1 MTNHLRNVSNV
12 SLLSMLLL
20 VGFHPGWSQSVV
32 LASNV
37 QQKRPETSKAIGRQL
52 KDVLN
57 DLKNQYGVNIMFELR
72 TVDGL
77 SVSPEALNS
86 KSTLDKNLESLLRPL
101 GLRYKKVNDNSYL
114 ILGDK
119 KVKKVAFLDDQ
130 HSESTLNQE
139 QSTQLESTAKLPS
152 GSGLELVKTD
162 AKVAVDQPVTGTVK
176 SESGETLP
184 GVNVVIKN
192 TTKGT
197 TTDANGKFTLDVPA
211 TAILVFSGIGFVT
224 KEVPVNGRS
233 RLDVSLVTD
242 NKQLDEVVVVG
253 YGTQKRES
261 LTNSVS
267 QIGGEEIARRPVSNI
282 QQSLQGQLPGVT
294 VLDQGGS
301 PGRSNT
307 SIRVRGITTFNINGI
322 GNTAGTNNG
331 SGGYDMT
338 KNDALVIVDGIEQR
352 LSDINPDDIET
363 VSVLKDAASTA
374 IYGSRAT
381 NGVVLVTTK
390 RAKGS
395 KVQVEYNGYYAIQN
409 SINKPH
415 MMGIE
420 DYMRMQVAAYT
431 NAGSAL
437 PARFTEQ
444 SIQAYV
450 TATDR
455 EKYPLPNTWFQTVLH
470 AAPQQNHTIAVSGGN
485 ESIRTRLSMRYQDQA
500 GIITHYSSKI
510 GEIRLNTDYT
520 ISSKLRLSGDIN
532 YRYNYSQAPTV
543 DPINFLLHGSLWA
556 VPKYADGTYGLSTQ
570 GNNPLMYA
578 EIGGDSKRSTDY
590 LAGYV
595 KGEWEITDGLTF
607 STQIAGRGFFTQEK
621 NFANSY
627 VNTDKNTNITK
638 TVANNTLTE
647 VRNTLREYTLIN
659 LLTYERRFGDHNFK
673 ALLGYSQIGNTQT
686 FLSAYRERFYNNDIQ
701 SIGQGANDG
710 TKNNSGSDAIYGLR
724 SYFGRVN
731 YDYNGKYLVEVNGRY
746 DGSSKFTGAKQYSF
760 FPSFSGGWRIS
771 KENFWQ
777 SLQQTVSELKVR
789 GSWGITGNQS
799 VNLYSY
805 YAALA
810 SSGYDF
816 NGAAV
821 QGYRQTTLANT
832 DLGWES
838 TTQLDLG
845 LDASFLRGRL
855 NLTVDYYRKLTN
867 DILLNL
873 DIPAT
878 IGLVAPPQNAGS
890 VENKG
895 WEFSL
900 NYRGAKSASGFQ
912 YNLGGNLSINSNK
925 VVDLKGTGPYILG
938 SDIDPRYIIA
948 VGLPI
953 NTLWGYKT
961 DGLFQTQEQI
971 TNYKATYAANTKPGD
986 VKYIDANGDG
996 KIDANDMTNIGN
1008 TFPKFTFGL
1017 NSNFS
1022 YRNFEL
1028 NLLFQGAAKVAT
1040 RLAGALAEM
1049 GNQEG
1054 FTPSI
1059 YTNNYWTPDHPDA
1072 RFPRPL
1078 KFDLRNVAT
1087 SDRLIIDGSYVR
1099 LKNIQL
1105 AYSLPSAIASKVRLN
1120 RIRAYV
1126 SATNVLTFS
1135 KLNEW
1140 NLDPEAGSGR
1150 AVYYPQTSLYT
1161 LGLNLQF

>member
-1 MTNHLRNVSNV
+1 MTNHLREASHAGI
-12 SLLSMLLL
+12 LLLLLL
-20 VGFHPGWSQSVV
+20 VGFQPGWSQSVV

-37 QQKRPETSKAIGRQL
+37 QQKRTASDQVASRQL

-57 DLKNQYGVNIMFELR
+57 DLKSQYGVNIMFELR

-77 SVSPEALNS
+77 SVTPESVNT
-86 KSTLDKNLESLLRPL
+86 KSTLDKNLETLLRPL
-101 GLRYKKVNDNSYL
+101 GLRYKKVNSNSYL
-114 ILGDK
+114 ILSDRKAK
-119 KVKKVAFLDDQ
+119 KIAFKDGQ
-130 HSESTLNQE
+130 ISGPTLNQE
-139 QSTQLESTAKLPS
+139 TDAQNESTEKLPAVA
-152 GSGLELVKTD
+152 LLAVTKT
-162 AKVAVDQPVTGTVK
+162 ATQAVADPITGTVK
-176 SESGETLP
+176 SQTGETLP
-184 GVNVVIKN
+184 GINVVIKN

-197 TTDANGKFTLDVPA
+197 STDANGKFTIDAPA
-211 TAILVFSGIGFVT
+211 NAILVFSGIGFAT
-224 KEVPVNGRS
+224 QEVPVGSRS
-233 RLDVSLVTD
+233 RIDVALASD

-253 YGTQKRES
+253 YGTQKRNS

-267 QIGGEEIARRPVSNI
+267 QIGAEEVARRPVSNI
-282 QQSLQGQLPGVT
+282 SQALQGQLPGVT

-307 SIRVRGITTFNINGI
+307 AIRVRGITTFNINGI

-352 LSDINPDDIET
+352 LADINPDDIET
-363 VSVLKDAASTA
+363 ISILKDASSTA

-395 KVQVEYNGYYAIQN
+395 KVVVDYNGYYASQQ
-409 SINKPH
+409 SINTPH

-420 DYMRMQVAAYT
+420 DYMRMQVVAYT
-431 NAGSAL
+431 NAGSTL

-455 EKYPLPNTWFQTVLH
+455 EKYPLPNTWFQTVLQ
-470 AAPQQNHTIAVSGGN
+470 AAPQQNHTLSVAGGS
-485 ESIRTRLSMRYQDQA
+485 EAIRTRLSLRYQDQG
-500 GIITHYSSKI
+500 GIITHYASKI
-510 GEIRLNTDYT
+510 GEIRLNSDYT
-520 ISSKLRLSGDIN
+520 ISPKLRVSADVD
-532 YRYNYSQAPTV
+532 YRYNYSQAPTI

-578 EIGGDSKRSTDY
+578 EIGGDSKRFADY
-590 LAGYV
+590 LVGSV
-595 KGEWEITDGLTF
+595 KGEWDIAEGLTF
-607 STQIAGRGFFTQEK
+607 STQLAGRGYFTQEK
-621 NFANSY
+621 NYANSY
-627 VNTDKNTNITK
+627 VNVDKNTNITK

-647 VRNTLREYTLIN
+647 VRNSLREYTLIS
-659 LLTYERRFGDHNFK
+659 LLTYQKSLNSHNFK
-673 ALLGYSQIGNTQT
+673 GLLGYSQIGNTQT

-701 SIGQGANDG
+701 SISQGANDG
-710 TKNNSGSDAIYGLR
+710 TKSNSGSDAVYGLR
-724 SYFGRVN
+724 SYFARVN
-731 YDYNGKYLVEVNGRY
+731 YDYDGKYLVEVNGRY
-746 DGSSKFTGAKQYSF
+746 DGSSKFTGQKQYSF
-760 FPSFSGGWRIS
+760 FPSFSAGWRIS

-777 SLQQTVSELKVR
+777 GLQKTVNDLKVR

-805 YAALA
+805 YASLA
-810 SSGYDF
+810 ASGYDF

-845 LDASFLRGRL
+845 LDASFFRGRM

-878 IGLVAPPQNAGS
+878 LGLIAPPQNAGS

-912 YNLGGNLSINSNK
+912 YNLGGNFSINENK

-986 VKYIDANGDG
+986 VKYIDSNGDG

-1008 TFPKFTFGL
+1008 SFPKFTFGL
-1017 NSNFS
+1017 TSNFS

-1028 NLLFQGAAKVAT
+1028 NLLFQGAAKVDT

-1054 FTPSI
+1054 FTHSI
-1059 YTNNYWTPDHPDA
+1059 YTNNYWTPEHPDA

-1105 AYSLPSAIASKVRLN
+1105 AYSLPVALANKIRLN

-1126 SATNVLTFS
+1126 SATNIFTIS

-1140 NLDPEAGSGR
+1140 NLDPEVGSGR

-1161 LGLNLQF
+1161 LGLNLNF

>member
-1 MTNHLRNVSNV
+1 M

-20 VGFHPGWSQSVV
+20 IGLRPGWSQSVV
-32 LASNV
+32 LASAIQQRPV
-37 QQKRPETSKAIGRQL
+37 QSVQVVNRQL

-57 DLKNQYGVNIMFELR
+57 DLKTHYGVDIMFELR
-72 TVDGL
+72 TVEGL
-77 SVSPEALNS
+77 SVNPENLNT
-86 KSTLDKNLESLLRPL
+86 KATLEKNLQNLLRPL
-101 GLRYKKVNDNSYL
+101 GLRYKKVNINSYL
-114 ILGDK
+114 VLSERKG
-119 KVKKVAFLDDQ
+119 KKVAFAEDQ
-130 HSESTLNQE
+130 ALPEPTSNQE
-139 QSTQLESTAKLPS
+139 AIPPAEAALKTPTASVLT
-152 GSGLELVKTD
+152 V
-162 AKVAVDQPVTGTVK
+162 AKVAAVADPITGTVK
-176 SESGETLP
+176 SQTGETLP
-184 GVNVVIKN
+184 GINVVIKN

-197 TTDANGKFTLDVPA
+197 STDANGKFTLDAPTNAV
-211 TAILVFSGIGFVT
+211 LVFSGIGFAT
-224 KEVPVNGRS
+224 QEVPVNGRS
-233 RLDVSLVTD
+233 RLDITLAVD

-253 YGTQKRES
+253 YGTQKRNS
-261 LTNSVS
+261 LTNSVA
-267 QIGGEEIARRPVSNI
+267 QIGAEEIARRPVSNI

-307 SIRVRGITTFNINGI
+307 AIRVRGITTFNINGI
-322 GNTAGTNNG
+322 NGT
-331 SGGYDMT
+331 SGYDLG

-363 VSVLKDAASTA
+363 ISILKDAASTA

-395 KVQVEYNGYYAIQN
+395 KVQVEYNGYYAVQN
-409 SINKPH
+409 SINKPQ
-415 MMGIE
+415 MMGLE
-420 DYMRMQVAAYT
+420 DYMRLQVVAYT

-444 SIQAYV
+444 SIQAYI

-455 EKYPLPNTWFQTVLH
+455 EKYPLPNTWFQTVLR
-470 AAPQQNHTIAVSGGN
+470 AAPQQNHTIAVSGGT
-485 ESIRTRLSMRYQDQA
+485 ESLRTRLSLRYQDQD
-500 GIITHYSSKI
+500 GIVPHYASKI

-520 ISSKLRLSGDIN
+520 ISPKLRVSGDIN
-532 YRYNYSQAPTV
+532 YRYNYSLAATALEPN
-543 DPINFLLHGSLWA
+543 PLNNFFHGSLWA

-578 EIGGDSKRSTDY
+578 EIGGDSKRFTDY

-595 KGEWEITDGLTF
+595 KADWEIVDGLTF
-607 STQIAGRGFFTQEK
+607 STQLAGRGFFTQEK

-627 VNTDKNTNITK
+627 VNVDKNTNITK
-638 TVANNTLTE
+638 TVANNTLNE
-647 VRNTLREYTLIN
+647 NRNTLREYTLIS
-659 LLTYERRFGDHNFK
+659 LLTYERSLGSHNLK
-673 ALLGYSQIGNTQT
+673 GLLGYSQIGNTQT
-686 FLSAYRERFYNNDIQ
+686 NLNAYRERFFNNDIQ
-701 SIGQGANDG
+701 SISQGANDG
-710 TKNNSGSDAIYGLR
+710 TKSNSGFDAVYGLR
-724 SYFGRVN
+724 SYFGRLN
-731 YDYNGKYLVEVNGRY
+731 YDYNGKYLAEVNGRY
-746 DGSSKFTGAKQYSF
+746 DGSSKFTGQKQYSF
-760 FPSFSGGWRIS
+760 FPSFSAGWRLS

-777 SLQQTVSELKVR
+777 GLQKTVNDLKVR

-805 YAALA
+805 YAALTA
-810 SSGYDF
+810 SGYDF

-832 DLGWES
+832 NLGWES

-845 LDASFLRGRL
+845 LDASFLRNRM
-855 NLTVDYYRKLTN
+855 NLTVDYYRKLTS

-878 IGLVAPPQNAGS
+878 VGLIAPPQNAGS

-900 NYRGAKSASGFQ
+900 NYRGAKNTSGFQ
-912 YNLGGNLSINSNK
+912 YNLGANFSINTNT
-925 VVDLKGTGPYILG
+925 VVDLKGTGPYIFG

-961 DGLFQTQEQI
+961 DGLFQTQQQI
-971 TNYKATYAANTKPGD
+971 TEYKATYAANTLPGD
-986 VKYIDANGDG
+986 VKYVDLNGDG

-1008 TFPKFTFGL
+1008 SFPKYTFGL
-1017 NSNFS
+1017 NSNVSF
-1022 YRNFEL
+1022 RNFEL
-1028 NLLFQGAAKVAT
+1028 NLLFQGAAKVDT

-1054 FTPSI
+1054 FTHTI

-1072 RFPRPL
+1072 RFPRPR

-1087 SDRLIIDGSYVR
+1087 SDRLVIDGSYLR
-1099 LKNIQL
+1099 LKNVQL
-1105 AYSLPSAIASKVRLN
+1105 AYSLPTPLASK
-1120 RIRAYV
+1120 IRANRVRVYA
-1126 SATNVLTFS
+1126 SATNVFTIS

-1150 AVYYPQTSLYT
+1150 AVYYPQTALYT

>member
-1 MTNHLRNVSNV
+1 MIN
-12 SLLSMLLL
+12 SLQKIPNAGLLALLFL
-20 VGFHPGWSQSVV
+20 VGLQPGWSQSVV
-32 LASNV
+32 LARNF
-37 QQKRPETSKAIGRQL
+37 QQKQVTASSRQL
-52 KDVLN
+52 REVLTE
-57 DLKNQYGVNIMFELR
+57 LKTQYGAEIMFELK
-72 TVDGL
+72 TVEGI
-77 SVSPEALNS
+77 SVSPDVVNS
-86 KSTLDKNLESLLRPL
+86 KNSLEKNLETLLRPV
-101 GLRYKKVNDNSYL
+101 GLRYKKVNRNSFL
-114 ILGDK
+114 ILAEK
-119 KVKKVAFLDDQ
+119 KAKKVALLSSQPAEFI
-130 HSESTLNQE
+130 ENQE
-139 QSTQLESTAKLPS
+139 SATSLEGLIKTPTALAS
-152 GSGLELVKTD
+152 MNIRTD
-162 AKVAVDQPVTGTVK
+162 VAADPITGTVK
-176 SESGETLP
+176 SQSGETLP
-184 GVNVVIKN
+184 GINVVIKN
-192 TTKGT
+192 TTRGT
-197 TTDANGKFTLDVPA
+197 STDANGKFTIDAPA
-211 TAILVFSGIGFVT
+211 NSILVFSGIGFAT
-224 KEVPVNGRS
+224 QEIAINNRT
-233 RLDVSLVTD
+233 RLDVTLASD
-242 NKQLDEVVVVG
+242 NKQLDEVVVIG

-261 LTNSVS
+261 LTNSVA
-267 QIGGEEIARRPVSNI
+267 QIGAEEIARRPVSNI

-301 PGRSNT
+301 PGRST
-307 SIRVRGITTFNINGI
+307 TAIRVRGITTFNINGI
-322 GNTAGTNNG
+322 GNTSGSNNG
-331 SGGYDMT
+331 TGGYDMS

-352 LSDINPDDIET
+352 LQDINPDDIET
-363 VSVLKDAASTA
+363 ISILKDAASTA

-395 KVQVEYNGYYAIQN
+395 KVQVDYNGYYAIQN
-409 SINKPH
+409 SINTPH

-420 DYMRMQVAAYT
+420 EYMRMQVAAYT
-431 NAGSAL
+431 NAGSPL

-470 AAPQQNHTIAVSGGN
+470 AAPQQNHTLSVAGGG
-485 ESIRTRLSMRYQDQA
+485 EALRTRLSLRYQDQG
-500 GIITHYSSKI
+500 GIITNYNSKI

-520 ISSKLRLSGDIN
+520 ISPKLRVSGDIN
-532 YRYNYSQAPTV
+532 YRYNYSQTPAI
-543 DPINFLLHGSLWA
+543 DPVNFILHGSLWA

-570 GNNPLMYA
+570 GNNPIMYA
-578 EIGGDSKRSTDY
+578 EISGLNKRFADY
-590 LAGYV
+590 LTGSV
-595 KGEWEITDGLTF
+595 KGEWDIAEGLTF
-607 STQIAGRGFFTQEK
+607 STQLAARGYFTQEK

-638 TVANNTLTE
+638 TVANNTLNE
-647 VRNTLREYTLIN
+647 VRNTLREYTLIS
-659 LLTYERRFGDHNFK
+659 LLTYSKNVGDHNFK
-673 ALLGYSQIGNTQT
+673 GLLGYSQIGNTQN
-686 FLSAYRERFYNNDIQ
+686 FLTAYRERFFNNDIQ

-710 TKNNSGSDAIYGLR
+710 TKSNSGNDAVYGLR
-724 SYFGRVN
+724 SYFGRIN

-746 DGSSKFTGAKQYSF
+746 DGSSKFTGDKIYSF
-760 FPSFSGGWRIS
+760 FPSFSAGWRLS
-771 KENFWQ
+771 KEAFWEGLQ
-777 SLQQTVSELKVR
+777 STVSDLKLR

-799 VNLYSY
+799 VDLYSY
-805 YAALA
+805 YASLKA
-810 SSGYDF
+810 SGYDF

-821 QGYRQTTLANT
+821 QGYRQTNLANT
-832 DLGWES
+832 NLGWES

-878 IGLVAPPQNAGS
+878 VGLIASPQNAGS

-895 WEFSL
+895 LEISL
-900 NYRGAKSASGFQ
+900 NYRGAKSSSGFQ
-912 YNLGGNLSINSNK
+912 YNLGGNFSMNENK
-925 VVDLKGTGPYILG
+925 VVDLKGTGPYLIG

-953 NTLWGYKT
+953 NALWGYKT
-961 DGLFQTQEQI
+961 AGLFQSQAEI
-971 TNYKATYAANTKPGD
+971 DGYKATYAANTKPGD
-986 VKYIDANGDG
+986 VKYIDTNGDG

-1022 YRNFEL
+1022 FKNFEL
-1028 NLLFQGAAKVAT
+1028 TLLFQGAAKVDT

-1054 FTPSI
+1054 FTHSI
-1059 YTNNYWTPDHPDA
+1059 YTNNYWTPTNTDA

-1105 AYSLPSAIASKVRLN
+1105 AYNLPVALANKVRLN

-1126 SATNVLTFS
+1126 SATNVFTIS

-1140 NLDPEAGSGR
+1140 NLDPEVGSGR

-1161 LGLNLQF
+1161 LGLNLNF